1 MSNLKQQA
9 VSGIIWTFS
18 QQFSV
23 QLINFGVQIILARL
37 LMPDDFGLIAMLMV
51 FVSIGQSLMDGGMT
65 SSLIRM
71 KDPKQ
76 VDFSTVFVTN
86 LGVSIIIY
94 ALVFTAAPFIAD
106 FYDQELLKDI
116 LRVFAL
122 TFVIRSFVAVHIAK
136 LTKEMNFKT
145 QMKLQIPSTIVGAI
159 VGVVMAYS
167 GYGVWSLVWLNL
179 TQTIVFTIQNWIFIK
194 WRPSLIFDKDRFK
207 YHFNFGYKLTLSG
220 LLDTIYNDA
229 YRIVIGKFF
238 SPAQVGFFNQAETM
252 RLFPVQQIGSV
263 MGKVTYSLFSNIE
276 GDDKLRSAYKT
287 TMKLVLFV
295 VIPIM
300 LILILIAEEGFVF
313 LFGEKWLPAV
323 PYFQILAIAS
333 IIRPISSY
341 NLNILKVKGRSDLF
355 LKVEVIKK
363 VIGVIAIAI
372 GLPFGV
378 MGLVISLTAVS
389 FLFTTINMLF
399 CGNLINYPLLAQVK
413 DISKLFAFGI
423 VTYLISYLAY
433 VSIIK
438 YIENNILIILAIG
451 LLFASIYLSLVFI
464 FEKNLVKQIKSI
476 IKTKL

>member
-1 MSNLKQQA
+1 
-9 VSGIIWTFS
+9 
-18 QQFSV
+18 
-23 QLINFGVQIILARL
+23 
-37 LMPDDFGLIAMLMV
+37 
-51 FVSIGQSLMDGGMT
+51 
-65 SSLIRM
+65 
-71 KDPKQ
+71 
-76 VDFSTVFVTN
+76 
-86 LGVSIIIY
+86 
-94 ALVFTAAPFIAD
+94 
-106 FYDQELLKDI
+106 
-116 LRVFAL
+116 
-122 TFVIRSFVAVHIAK
+122 
-136 LTKEMNFKT
+136 
-145 QMKLQIPSTIVGAI
+145 
-159 VGVVMAYS
+159 
-167 GYGVWSLVWLNL
+167 
-179 TQTIVFTIQNWIFIK
+179 
-194 WRPSLIFDKDRFK
+194 
-207 YHFNFGYKLTLSG
+207 
-220 LLDTIYNDA
+220 
-229 YRIVIGKFF
+229 
-238 SPAQVGFFNQAETM
+238 
-252 RLFPVQQIGSV
+252 
-263 MGKVTYSLFSNIE
+263 
-276 GDDKLRSAYKT
+276 
-287 TMKLVLFV
+287 
-295 VIPIM
+295 PIM
-300 LILILIAEEGFVF
+300 LILILVAKEGFVL

-423 VTYLISYLAY
+423 VTYFISYLAY